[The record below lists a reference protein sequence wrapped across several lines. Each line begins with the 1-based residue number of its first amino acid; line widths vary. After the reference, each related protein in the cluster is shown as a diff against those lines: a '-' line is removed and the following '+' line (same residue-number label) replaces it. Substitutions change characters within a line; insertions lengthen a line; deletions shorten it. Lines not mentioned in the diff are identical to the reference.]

1 MTKHTAE
8 EKIVKHIAFVM
19 LFCVVTMCSSLPY
32 LPKLQAK
39 AQTYVMKRQRIKQ
52 EREERQEMLAMLSG
66 LEFLNYTT
74 MQAMATAVELPEAEK
89 QEAVEALDF
98 PQQLRLEMP
107 KNVSKSD
114 VKIENDYL
122 MRTIRL
128 TIPNAG
134 DDYLVR
140 YPMIG
145 KSDHIE
151 DLHFDTYDKGATIEL
166 AMEKVYELELDW
178 QEQFLYIDFVAP
190 QDIYDKVVVI
200 DAGHGAK
207 MPGAVAGNVVE
218 KDIDLAIVLEL
229 KKIFDAAADPSIGV
243 YYTRLDDSDPAF
255 ADRAGLANYTDANL
269 FISIHNNSIAGAES
283 AHGTAVLYDEKR
295 QLDGLSSKHLAD
307 ILLKKIVT
315 ALGSKNMGLVPG
327 NDIYVVR
334 SSEPP
339 SALVEVGFMT
349 NKKELANLTNPKYQ
363 KKCAQA
369 IYDGIMQALEEG
381 Y

>member
-1 MTKHTAE
+1 MIKNSEE
-8 EKIVKHIAFVM
+8 EKLVKYVSLLM
-19 LFCVVTMCSSLPY
+19 LFLTILLCSILPF
-32 LPKLQAK
+32 LPVWQTK
-39 AQTYVMKRQRIKQ
+39 AQAYVAKRQRVKQ

-74 MQAMATAVELPEAEK
+74 RQAMATAVELPEAEK

-107 KNVSKSD
+107 KNVSASD

-122 MRTIRL
+122 TRTIRL
-128 TIPNAG
+128 TIPGAG

-151 DLHFDTYDKGATIEL
+151 DLHFDTDSVGGTIEL
-166 AMEKVYELELDW
+166 SMDKVYELNLDW
-178 QEQFLYIDFVAP
+178 QEQYLYIDFVAS

-200 DAGHGAK
+200 DAGHGAR
-207 MPGAVAGNVVE
+207 MPGAVVGNVME

-229 KKIFDAAADPSIGV
+229 KKIFDAAADPAIGV
-243 YYTRLDDSDPAF
+243 YYTRLDDSDPEF
-255 ADRAGLANYTDANL
+255 AQRAGLANYTDANL
-269 FISIHNNSIAGAES
+269 FVSIHNNSIAGSES
-283 AHGTAVLYDEKR
+283 ANGTAVLYDEKR
-295 QLDGLSSKHLAD
+295 EPDGLSSKHLAD
-307 ILLKKIVT
+307 ILLKKIVGV
-315 ALGSKNMGLVPG
+315 LGSKNMGLVPG
-327 NDIYVVR
+327 NNIYVVR

-339 SALVEVGFMT
+339 SALVEVGFMS
-349 NKKELANLTNPKYQ
+349 NKKELANLTNPEYQ
-363 KKCAQA
+363 RKCAQA